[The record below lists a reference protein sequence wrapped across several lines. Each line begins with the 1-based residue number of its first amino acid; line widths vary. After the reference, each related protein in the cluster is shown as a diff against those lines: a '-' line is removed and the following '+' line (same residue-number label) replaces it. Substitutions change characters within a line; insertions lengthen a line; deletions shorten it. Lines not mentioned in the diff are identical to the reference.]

1 MNKTAVGYAIGK
13 LLQVMGLALLAPL
26 GIGLYDHILHPEK
39 FLTFASLV
47 DQPDIVG
54 CVAGVVASIL
64 IGTVLAFSCRGGRDQ
79 QGIREG
85 YAIVTLSWLT
95 LSAVA
100 CIPLLLYFI
109 WAQDQSVGLAL
120 TNSYFE
126 VMSGFT
132 TTGATILSN
141 IEALPR
147 SLLFLR
153 ALTHWLGGMG
163 IITLAI
169 VIFPSLG
176 VSGYQMFRGEVPG
189 PTKDRLQPRLAQT
202 ASILWGVYVLLSA
215 AEIVLLMVGGMNLF
229 DATCH
234 TFATMATGGF
244 STKNAS
250 IAAFDSDFIQW
261 VITIFMYFAGL
272 NFILHFRVLRGDF
285 RAMFDNREFRFYT
298 GVILVTIA
306 ISTVTLWGYGPAP
319 EEDAAVS
326 YRHEQPTP
334 QEFSAHYQLHAGK
347 VDSFYESFKEASF
360 QTVSIVT
367 TTGFVTADFDIWP
380 NILRFLLVLLMF
392 FGGCAGSTGGGM
404 KMIRIMI
411 VSKFARNVL
420 VKLTQPRLIAPIKVG
435 KQVVEEGLVLNIVS
449 FVVLFV
455 GLFVLVGAAMTLFVP
470 DLTTAISASI
480 ATIGNIGPGLAGV
493 GAVEHYGW
501 IPIPGKWILVFSM
514 LLGRLEIFT
523 VLIVLRPSVWR
534 K

>member
-1 MNKTAVGYAIGK
+1 MRKTAVGYAIGK
-13 LLQVMGLALLAPL
+13 LLQVLGLALLAPL
-26 GIGLYDHILHPEK
+26 ALGIYDHILHPGR
-39 FLTFASLV
+39 FLTFKSLIL
-47 DQPDIVG
+47 QPDIVG
-54 CVAGVVASIL
+54 LAAGIVASL
-64 IGTVLAFSCRGGRDQ
+64 LFGSLLAYIGRSGRDG

-85 YAIVTLSWLT
+85 YAIVTLSWVM
-95 LSAVA
+95 LSLVGS
-100 CIPLLLYFI
+100 IPLILYFS
-109 WAQDQSVGLAL
+109 WALDQHWWLAT
-120 TNSYFE
+120 TNAYFE
-126 VMSGFT
+126 IMSGFT
-132 TTGATILSN
+132 TTGATILTD

-147 SLLFLR
+147 SLLLLR

-202 ASILWGVYVLLSA
+202 ASILWGVYAVLSA
-215 AEIVLLMVGGMNLF
+215 AEVVLLMVGGMNLF
-229 DATCH
+229 DAVCH
-234 TFATMATGGF
+234 TMATMATGGF

-250 IAAFDSDFIQW
+250 IAAFDSDFIHW
-261 VITIFMYFAGL
+261 VITIFMFLAGI
-272 NFILHFRVLRGDF
+272 NFLLHFRLLRGDF
-285 RAMFDNREFRFYT
+285 RTMTSNREFRFYA
-298 GVILVTIA
+298 GVIVA
-306 ISTVTLWGYGPAP
+306 TVVVATLTLWSYGPAT
-319 EEDAAVS
+319 ETDAATS
-326 YRHEQPTP
+326 YRYGEPTAE
-334 QEFSAHYQLHAGK
+334 EFAEHYREHTGK
-347 VDSFYESFKEASF
+347 TESFYGAFKEASF
-360 QTVSIVT
+360 QTVAIVT

-380 NILRFLLVLLMF
+380 NVLRFLLILLMF

-420 VKLTQPRLIAPIKVG
+420 VKLTQPRLVAPIKVG
-435 KQVVEEGLVLNIVS
+435 KQVIEEQLVLNIVS

-455 GLFVLVGAAMTLFVP
+455 GLFVLVAALMTMFVP
-470 DLTTAISASI
+470 DLTTAVACSI

-493 GAVEHYGW
+493 GPVENYGW